1 MNKINE
7 KIVCAYLYPISKYGY
22 PPKASETVKHI
33 EEMHNLGF
41 TSIELEGIRETHLLE
56 VYGIKEL
63 ISDKI
68 KELKLNLPYFC
79 VVLPGLTSINEH
91 ERDKQLQLFEKGC
104 EIASLFGAKGVLDNA
119 PLPPYQF
126 PADIPIVRHYDEDII
141 SAASLPINLSWNRVW
156 DQMIN
161 TYQTACDIADKYN
174 LTYLMHP
181 AVGVLSSTTDGY
193 LYFHD
198 AVKRDNLKFN
208 LDTANQF
215 VMKDNLALSITR
227 LKDHVDYIHI
237 SDNGGLKVEHLAIG
251 KGKIRWDVFFE
262 TLKRIG
268 FNGHYGIDIGGA
280 ESDVADLDAAYKNA
294 AKFIMDQEII
304 K

>member
-7 KIVCAYLYPISKYGY
+7 KIVCAYLYSITKYGY
-22 PPKASETVKHI
+22 PPKASDTLKHI
-33 EEMHNLGF
+33 EEMYKLGF
-41 TSIELEGIRETHLLE
+41 SSIELEGIRENHLLE
-56 VYGIKEL
+56 IYESRSI
-63 ISDKI
+63 ISNRIRD
-68 KELKLNLPYFC
+68 LKLNVPYFC
-79 VVLPGLTSINEH
+79 VVLPGLTSIDEK

-104 EIASLFGAKGVLDNA
+104 EIAKMFGAKGVLDNA

-126 PADIPIVRHYDEDII
+126 PEDIPVVRHYDEEII
-141 SAASLPINLSWNRVW
+141 SSASLPKNLSWDNVW
-156 DQMIN
+156 SQMIS
-161 TYQTACDIADKYN
+161 TYQSACDIAVKYN

-198 AVKRDNLKFN
+198 AVKRNNLKFN

-237 SDNGGLKVEHLAIG
+237 SDNGGLKVEHLPIG
-251 KGKIRWDVFFE
+251 KGKIGWDVFFE
-262 TLKRIG
+262 TINSIG
-268 FNGHYGIDIGGA
+268 FNGHYGIDIGGS
-280 ESDVADLDAAYKNA
+280 ESAVFDLDKAYLEAAN
-294 AKFIMDQEII
+294 FIKDQMEL
-304 K
+304 